1 MPPQRTRD
9 RTSTPTPS
17 VLFFAPRPHREGL
30 IPYNYNNIKRNEV
43 IPSNTLRP
51 AVPPIILF
59 PGVNPTAS
67 PPANEP
73 PPGSD
78 EYQDSDDEDTI
89 VVDVPEPEFANT
101 RMTEDEKIEAIK
113 K

>member
-1 MPPQRTRD
+1 M
-9 RTSTPTPS
+9 
-17 VLFFAPRPHREGL
+17 FFAPRPRREGL
-30 IPYNYNNIKRNEV
+30 VPHNYNNIKRNEV
-43 IPSNTLRP
+43 VPSNTLRP
-51 AVPPIILF
+51 TVPLIILF
-59 PGVNPTAS
+59 SKANPTAS
-67 PPANEP
+67 LPVNEP
-73 PPGSD
+73 PPGID